1 MALHA
6 TLSLH
11 NIVRIIVTKPYQLE
25 CTNLNTNDII
35 LECKDGTRA
44 TICVFSKIS
53 DDFEV
58 INLVDKKAF
67 GQEDVNHENS

>member
-1 MALHA
+1 MALPVNF
-6 TLSLH
+6 SLH
-11 NIVRIIVTKPYQLE
+11 NIVRIIVTKPIKLQG
-25 CTNLNTNDII
+25 TNSNTNNII
-35 LECKDGTRA
+35 IEGKDGTRS

-58 INLVDKKAF
+58 INLVDKKAP